1 MRGHIRER
9 SPGHWGIVIDVRDA
23 GTGKRKRKWHSFK
36 GTKRAAQVE
45 CARLVASVGQGSY
58 VERSKVTVAEFV
70 RARVN
75 QWEAAGGIT
84 ARTSQRYHL
93 LLKKQIAP
101 HLGTRPLQKLT
112 RLEIESWHTILRKGG
127 LAASTIGHAHRLLSK
142 ALNDA
147 ESDGLVIK
155 NVCKIQRAPK
165 VAEREITIIRNVPPF
180 LAKLPRGSRL
190 YVLAIVALFTGMR
203 LGEILALSE
212 QRVDLDAGV
221 IKVRETLEETTAH
234 GIRSKE
240 TKTKAGRRNITLP
253 SIVIETMREHRRDLL
268 EMRMRLGLGKLN
280 PDDLLFSNVEGR
292 PLRPSAVSID
302 WGELADRIGVPE
314 VTFHALRHTHASQLI
329 ASGIDI
335 VTISKRL
342 GHAKPSVTLSI
353 YAHMFTTDDSK
364 CAAAINAA
372 LKG

>member
-1 MRGHIRER
+1 MKGHIKER
-9 SPGHWGIVIDVRDA
+9 SPGRWAIVLDVADPL
-23 GTGKRKRKWHSFK
+23 TGKRRRKWHSFR
-36 GTKRAAQVE
+36 GTKREAQKE
-45 CARLVASVGQGSY
+45 CARLIASIAHGSY
-58 VERSKVTVAEFV
+58 IEHSKTTVTDFV
-70 RARVN
+70 HLRIS

-101 HLGTRPLQKLT
+101 HLGTKALQKVT
-112 RLEIESWHTILRKGG
+112 RLDIEGWHTILRNGG
-127 LAASTIGHAHRLLSK
+127 LAPRTIGHAHRLLSK

-147 ESDGLVIK
+147 ESDGLVVK

-165 VAEREITIIRNVPPF
+165 VAEREMIIVRDIPAF

-190 YVLAIVALFTGMR
+190 YVLAVVALFTGMR
-203 LGEILALSE
+203 VGEILALRE
-212 QRVDLDAGV
+212 RRVDLDAGV
-221 IKVRETLEETTAH
+221 IEVREALEETTAH
-234 GIRSKE
+234 GIRFKAA
-240 TKTKAGRRNITLP
+240 KTQAGSRNITLP
-253 SIVIETMREHRRDLL
+253 AIVIETMREHRRELL
-268 EMRMRLGLGKLN
+268 EMRLKLGLGKLN
-280 PDDLLFSNVEGR
+280 PDDLLFANIEGR
-292 PLRPSAVSID
+292 PLRPSAVSIE
-302 WGELADRIGVPE
+302 WGKLADHIGMPE
-314 VTFHALRHTHASQLI
+314 ITLHRLRHSHASQLI

-342 GHAKPSVTLSI
+342 GHAKPNVTLGI